1 MSTQSHPAPDPG
13 PILDYIEAFRRSKT
27 MFTAVRLGVFDRL
40 EAEPQSAVDL
50 AAKLALNGHALSRL
64 LAACVAL
71 GLLARDA
78 DIYRNTPLAS
88 RYLVAT
94 SPHTFAGYISYSDES
109 LFRLWSHL
117 EDAVREGS
125 NRWEQTFGSRDALFD
140 YYYRDPQA
148 TANFV
153 RAMNGFGVLASD
165 RIVRAFDLSRFRQ
178 LVDLG
183 GATGHLAIAACQA
196 YPNLRAT
203 AVDLPRVEPF
213 AQEYIAQSPV
223 ADRVRFAR
231 SDFFSEP
238 LPSGDLYALG
248 RILHDW
254 DDTKTHALL
263 RKIAAALP
271 SGGALL
277 VAEALVNNDG
287 CGPVYALMQD
297 LNMLVCTDGRERT
310 LAEYRGLLEAAGFS
324 DVIGKRTG
332 SLVDAI
338 LALKK

>member
-1 MSTQSHPAPDPG
+1 MSIPSTFTPDPS

-27 MFTAVRLGVFDRL
+27 MFTAVRLGVFDHL
-40 EAEPQSAVDL
+40 EEKPQSAADL
-50 AAKLALNGHALSRL
+50 AVELKLNPGALSRL

-71 GLLARDA
+71 GLLTREG
-78 DIYRNTPLAS
+78 DIFRNAPSAS
-88 RYLVAT
+88 RYLVTT

-117 EDAVREGS
+117 DDAVREGS
-125 NRWEQTFGSRDALFD
+125 NRWEQAFGSRDALFD

-153 RAMNGFGVLASD
+153 RAMNGFGQLASD
-165 RIVRAFDLSRFRQ
+165 RIVRAFDLGRFRHF
-178 LVDLG
+178 VDLG

-203 AVDLPRVEPF
+203 VVDLPRVEPF
-213 AQEYIAQSPV
+213 ALEHIAQSSV
-223 ADRVRFAR
+223 SDRVGFITA
-231 SDFFSEP
+231 DFFADS

-248 RILHDW
+248 RIVHDW

-263 RKIAAALP
+263 AKVAAALP
-271 SGGALL
+271 SGGGVLL
-277 VAEALVNNDG
+277 AEALVDDNG

-310 LAEYRGLLEAAGFS
+310 LAEYRQLLEGAGFS
-324 DVIGKRTG
+324 NVRGKRTG
-332 SLVDAI
+332 SLVDAV